1 MIVDTPELKRF
12 PLSKK
17 EEVFNCPIFR
27 VYKQTATSHENNA
40 SLDVF
45 TFKCA
50 HWVNVIPVTPK
61 GEIVLVEQHR
71 FGNDSFT
78 LETPGGAVN
87 HNERDLT
94 MAALRELE
102 EETGLTSQ
110 RLIALPGFGPNP
122 ALQDNR
128 ITYFIAFD
136 AQPLQR
142 NREHDDPFEQIKL
155 HHVPIEE
162 AIMYARIGKIQ
173 NALCA
178 LALLL
183 AEPYLSSRLR
193 K

>member
-12 PLSKK
+12 PLSAK
-17 EEVFNCPIFR
+17 EEVFKCPIFR
-27 VYKQTATSHENNA
+27 VNKQTATSLDTQD

-45 TFKCA
+45 TFRCA
-50 HWVNVIPVTPK
+50 NWVNVIPVTPD
-61 GEIVLVEQHR
+61 GQIALVEQHR
-71 FGNDSFT
+71 FGTDTFT
-78 LETPGGAVN
+78 FETPGGAVDRD
-87 HNERDLT
+87 ERDLT
-94 MAALRELE
+94 MAAVRELE

-110 RLIALPGFGPNP
+110 RIVALPGYAPNP

-136 AQPLQR
+136 AQPLPKPR
-142 NREHDDPFEQIKL
+142 HHDDPFEKIKIHL
-155 HHVPIEE
+155 VSIDE

-183 AEPYLSSRLR
+183 AEPYLSSRI
-193 K
+193 KK